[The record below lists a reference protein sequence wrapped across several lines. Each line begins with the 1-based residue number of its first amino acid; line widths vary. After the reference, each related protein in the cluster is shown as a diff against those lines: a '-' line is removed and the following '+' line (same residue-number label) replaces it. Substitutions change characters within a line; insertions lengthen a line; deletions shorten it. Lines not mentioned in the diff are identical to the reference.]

1 MQLQMYL
8 PLETL
13 TSIVKTGL
21 SILVEL
27 KDPVNSTQMV
37 NFLLL
42 SLTLTVLL
50 LWIYSFLLTL
60 SSSSIG

>member
-13 TSIVKTGL
+13 TSIMKTGL

-50 LWIYSFLLTL
+50 LWIYSFLITL
-60 SSSSIG
+60 SSCSIG

>member
-13 TSIVKTGL
+13 TSVMKTGL
-21 SILVEL
+21 SILVEV

-50 LWIYSFLLTL
+50 LWIYSFLITL

>member
-13 TSIVKTGL
+13 TSVMKTGL
-21 SILVEL
+21 SILVEV

-50 LWIYSFLLTL
+50 LWIYSFLITL
-60 SSSSIG
+60 PSSSIG

>member
-13 TSIVKTGL
+13 TSIMKTGL

>member
-1 MQLQMYL
+1 MQLQMCL

-13 TSIVKTGL
+13 TSIMKTGL

>member
-13 TSIVKTGL
+13 TSIMKTGL

-50 LWIYSFLLTL
+50 LWIYSFLITL